1 MFNFLSWH
9 FSHVKKGL
17 DQKDRLILKFMP
29 SQPGKQ
35 TLAIHVFPN
44 ISGSKGNQTIK
55 FGRLIEYNMRNIF
68 LKNHT

>member
-1 MFNFLSWH
+1 
-9 FSHVKKGL
+9 
-17 DQKDRLILKFMP
+17 MP

-44 ISGSKGNQTIK
+44 ISGGKGNQTIK